1 MKSSSY
7 YFIPDIEQKRQ
18 RSHYIWCRV
27 SDGEKSNDPT
37 ALSPPLLKIASEGS
51 GGQRENGIPCIP
63 SLLETPPGE
72 DSIRTPTSVS
82 IQSSIPSIGSD
93 SKSLTHVNKPKK
105 LSNPL
110 KPISRPRTFYFSGGS
125 RSSTSQTIAT
135 IKGVQKSKNRRRE
148 LACFI
153 ETKNVDPNF
162 KGSQNLPIEIDGM
175 PHEVEDA
182 PQLPKT
188 RSELSSRKRPLAS
201 NEERRWRNENWTKP
215 LGTDRDNSKLPQVMQ
230 NETSTSQL
238 DYQSIALAK
247 MLHQVALQETLSVFD
262 DGFRYPGYTK
272 TKIRPNPSKARLQHN
287 RSTKEKS
294 QQYQSVD
301 RTQTCESKDEFV
313 YDTFVRT
320 FDQSSA
326 VDFSAPDVYPLDMVD
341 NHKVGILVITEQDQ
355 PEWDEFGEDEESDR
369 DWNSE
374 EEDENGESYFSGR
387 CSNSACATNNTS

>member
-27 SDGEKSNDPT
+27 SDGEYSNDL
-37 ALSPPLLKIASEGS
+37 AVLSPPLLKSSSEGS
-51 GGQRENGIPCIP
+51 GGQREDAIPCIP
-63 SLLETPPGE
+63 SLLETPPSE
-72 DSIRTPTSVS
+72 DSIRTPTSAS
-82 IQSSIPSIGSD
+82 SQNSIPSNESD

-125 RSSTSQTIAT
+125 RSSTSHIVAT

-153 ETKNVDPNF
+153 ETRNVDSNF

-175 PHEVEDA
+175 PNEVEDA

-215 LGTDRDNSKLPQVMQ
+215 LDIDRDNSKLPQVTQ
-230 NETSTSQL
+230 IETSTSQL

-247 MLHQVALQETLSVFD
+247 MLHQVALQETLSVLE
-262 DGFRYPGYTK
+262 DGFRDPGYTRA
-272 TKIRPNPSKARLQHN
+272 KIRPNPSKARLQHN
-287 RSTKEKS
+287 RSTIEKS

-301 RTQTCESKDEFV
+301 RTQTYESKDEFV

-326 VDFSAPDVYPLDMVD
+326 VDFSAPDVYPLNMVD
-341 NHKVGILVITEQDQ
+341 NHKIGILMISDQDQ
-355 PEWDEFGEDEESDR
+355 PEWDDFREDEESDR

-374 EEDENGESYFSGR
+374 EEDENGESYLRALQQFSV
-387 CSNSACATNNTS
+387 CY